1 MSQPQATRSIPRMR
15 PRDKF
20 AVILLRHPLEL
31 LTRLAQTYGDVVH
44 CNIGQEHVFF
54 LNHPDDI
61 RELLVV
67 QHEHF
72 RKGEGVMMLDR
83 MLGKGLITNDGP
95 SHKKQRRL
103 VQPAFHRKRI
113 AGYATAMVE
122 SAWQQA
128 RLWQDGTQV
137 DMAEEMLHLTLVIVG
152 RTLFNTNVTG
162 EADTF
167 YEALDTAMEAFRK
180 IGLSSW
186 GRLIERLPFPINA
199 RLRRARAR
207 LDRVAYR
214 VIDEHR
220 RAGTDQGD
228 LLSML
233 LMARDEDGNPMD
245 ELQVRDEIMTLFL
258 AGHETVAHALTW
270 TFYLLTQHPDVLA
283 KLQLEVDT
291 VLADRPATFEDLP
304 KLVYT
309 EQVLAESMR
318 VCPPVWAIDRRA
330 ARDVDLRGIHIPQNS
345 RVIMSQ
351 YVVHRDARFYPDP
364 ERFDPDRWTP
374 EAREERPKFA
384 YFPFGG
390 GPRLCVGEP
399 FAWTEGILLLATLS
413 QFWEARLA
421 PDARIEFQPAVTL
434 RPRYGVK
441 MTLHRRTP
449 RLATSRSVEHGLG
462 GIYQH
467 INYDGTAAGEGA
479 N

>member
-1 MSQPQATRSIPRMR
+1 MQQQTMPARVIPRMSLG
-15 PRDKF
+15 DAF

-31 LTRLAQTYGDVVH
+31 LARLAKKYGDVVH
-44 CNIGQEHVFF
+44 FKAGPEEMFI

-67 QHEHF
+67 QHENF
-72 RKGEGVMMLDR
+72 RKGEGVMLLDR
-83 MLGKGLITNDGP
+83 MLGRGLITNDGP
-95 SHKKQRRL
+95 AHKRQRRL

-113 AGYATAMVE
+113 AGYAAAMVD
-122 SAWQQA
+122 AARHQA
-128 RLWQDGTQV
+128 RIWQDGAEI
-137 DMAEEMLHLTLVIVG
+137 DMVEEMLHLTLVIVG
-152 RTLFNTNVTG
+152 RALFNTDVTA
-162 EADTF
+162 ESDAF

-180 IGLSSW
+180 IGLSGF
-186 GRLIERLPFPINA
+186 GRMVERLPFPINA

-207 LDRVAYR
+207 LDQVAYR

-233 LMARDEDGNPMD
+233 LMARDEDGSAMD

-270 TFYLLTQHPDVLA
+270 TWYLLARHPDVLS
-283 KLQLEVDT
+283 KVQQEVGA
-291 VLADRPATFEDLP
+291 VLADRPATIDDLP

-309 EQVLAESMR
+309 ERVLSESMR

-330 ARDVDLRGIHIPQNS
+330 IRDVNLRGIHIPVGA
-345 RVIMSQ
+345 RIIMSQ
-351 YVVHRDARFYPDP
+351 YVVQRDARFYADP
-364 ERFDPDRWTP
+364 ERFDPERWTP
-374 EAREERPKFA
+374 EAQAERPKFA

-413 QFWEARLA
+413 QYWEARIA
-421 PDARIEFQPAVTL
+421 PGARIEFQPAVTL

-441 MTLHRRTP
+441 MTLHRRVP
-449 RLATSRSVEHGLG
+449 VARNDSGAGRS
-462 GIYQH
+462 
-467 INYDGTAAGEGA
+467 NP
-479 N
+479 

>member
-1 MSQPQATRSIPRMR
+1 MSQLQAVPPRAIPRMALH
-15 PRDKF
+15 DTLN
-20 AVILLRHPLEL
+20 VIFSRRPLEL
-31 LTRLAQTYGDVVH
+31 LSHLAKKYGDVIH
-44 CNIGQEHVFF
+44 CKVGREEIFF

-67 QHEHF
+67 QHENF

-95 SHKKQRRL
+95 AHKKQRRL

-113 AGYATAMVE
+113 AGYANAMVE
-122 SAWQQA
+122 SARIQA
-128 RLWQDGTQV
+128 RLWQDGAEI
-137 DMAEEMLHLTLVIVG
+137 DMVEEMLHLTLVIVG
-152 RTLFNTNVTG
+152 RTLFNTDVT
-162 EADTF
+162 EESDTF

-180 IGLSSW
+180 IGLPSW
-186 GRLIERLPFPINA
+186 GRLVERLPCPINA
-199 RLRRARAR
+199 RLTRARER
-207 LDRVAYR
+207 LDKVAYR

-233 LMARDEDGNPMD
+233 LMARDEDGSAMD

-258 AGHETVAHALTW
+258 AGHETVAHALAWTW
-270 TFYLLTQHPDVLA
+270 YLLARHPGILA
-283 KLQLEVDT
+283 KVQQEVDT
-291 VLADRPATFEDLP
+291 VLADRPATIDDLP

-309 EQVLAESMR
+309 ERVLSESMR

-330 ARDVDLRGIHIPQNS
+330 IRDVNLRGISIPRGA

-351 YVVHRDARFYPDP
+351 YIVHHDERFYPDP
-364 ERFDPDRWTP
+364 ERFDPERWTP
-374 EAREERPKFA
+374 EAQAARPKFA

-390 GPRLCVGEP
+390 GPRLCIGEP

-413 QFWEARLA
+413 QYWEAHVA
-421 PDARIEFQPAVTL
+421 PGARIAFQPAVTL

-441 MTLHRRTP
+441 MTLHKRVP
-449 RLATSRSVEHGLG
+449 ATV
-462 GIYQH
+462 
-467 INYDGTAAGEGA
+467 TV
-479 N
+479 

>member
-1 MSQPQATRSIPRMR
+1 MSQLQAIRSIPRMTL
-15 PRDKF
+15 RDKF

-31 LTRLAQTYGDVVH
+31 LTHLEQTYGDVVH
-44 CNIGQEHVFF
+44 CKIGRESVFF

-61 RELLVV
+61 RELLVG
-67 QHEHF
+67 QHENF
-72 RKGEGVMMLDR
+72 RKGEGVMRLDR
-83 MLGKGLITNDGP
+83 MLGRGLITNDGP

-122 SAWQQA
+122 AAWQQA
-128 RLWQDGTQV
+128 QAWQDGAEV

-152 RTLFNTNVTG
+152 RTLFNTDVTA

-180 IGLSSW
+180 IGLSNW

-207 LDRVAYR
+207 LDQVAYR

-233 LMARDEDGNPMD
+233 LLARDEDGNPMD

-283 KLQLEVDT
+283 RLQQEVDT
-291 VLADRPATFEDLP
+291 VLGDRPATFEDLP

-309 EQVLAESMR
+309 ERVLSESMR

-330 ARDVDLRGIHIPQNS
+330 IRDVNLRGIPIPQGS

-351 YVVHRDARFYPDP
+351 YVVHHDARFYPNPEHFDP
-364 ERFDPDRWTP
+364 ERWTP
-374 EAREERPKFA
+374 EAREARPKFA

-441 MTLHRRTP
+441 MTLHRRAP
-449 RLATSRSVEHGLG
+449 RAGQYSTASARSTITSSTTGPLLAK
-462 GIYQH
+462 
-467 INYDGTAAGEGA
+467 D
-479 N
+479 

>member
-1 MSQPQATRSIPRMR
+1 MRQLQATRPIPRLTV
-15 PRDKF
+15 RDAL

-31 LTRLAQTYGDVVH
+31 LTHLAKTYGDVIRARIAWENV
-44 CNIGQEHVFF
+44 VF

-67 QHEHF
+67 QHENF
-72 RKGEGVMMLDR
+72 RKGEGVMLLDR

-122 SAWQQA
+122 AAWQQA
-128 RLWQDGTQV
+128 HAWQDGAKV

-152 RTLFNTNVTG
+152 RTLFNTDVTA

-180 IGLSSW
+180 IGLSSG

-207 LDRVAYR
+207 LDQVAYR

-220 RAGTDQGD
+220 RTGVDQGD

-233 LMARDEDGNPMD
+233 LLARDEDGKPMD
-245 ELQVRDEIMTLFL
+245 ELQLRDEIMTLFL

-283 KLQLEVDT
+283 RLQQEVDA
-291 VLADRPATFEDLP
+291 VLGDRPATFEDLP

-309 EQVLAESMR
+309 ERVLTESMR

-330 ARDVDLRGIHIPQNS
+330 IRDVNLRGIPIPQGS

-351 YVVHRDARFYPDP
+351 YVVHHDARFYPHP
-364 ERFDPDRWTP
+364 ERFDPERWTP
-374 EAREERPKFA
+374 EAREARPKFA

-399 FAWTEGILLLATLS
+399 FAWTEGILLLATIS

-441 MTLHRRTP
+441 MTLHRRAARAGQYSTASA
-449 RLATSRSVEHGLG
+449 RSTITSSTTGPLPAK
-462 GIYQH
+462 
-467 INYDGTAAGEGA
+467 D
-479 N
+479 